1 MARPVELLLLRTIEN
16 LGIVG
21 DIVKV
26 RAGFARN
33 YLLPHALAETPTP
46 EKVEAL
52 KEARAKA
59 QAGVAAQRATREAT
73 IAKLEGYTLKLV
85 RSCNDQGLLYG
96 STTQRDISDALV
108 AIGFPVDMRA
118 VRLAAPFRRVGSYHC
133 TIQFDRDLKAE
144 INIDVVADRVLES
157 LMRAQDADAA
167 AAAEA
172 IEEAKHAKSEE
183 TADAGAETKKTAKPK
198 KGKKAEATA

>member
-26 RAGFARN
+26 RAGYARN

-46 EKVEAL
+46 EKIEAL
-52 KEARAKA
+52 KDARTKA
-59 QAGVAAQRATREAT
+59 QANLIQR
-73 IAKLEGYTLKLV
+73 LDGYTLKLV

-108 AIGFPVDMRA
+108 AVGFPVDMRA
-118 VRLAAPFRRVGSYHC
+118 VRLATPFRRVGSYAC
-133 TIQFDRDLKAE
+133 TIQFDRDLKVDIT
-144 INIDVVADRVLES
+144 INVAADRQLES
-157 LMRAQDADAA
+157 VMRAQDDDAA
-167 AAAEA
+167 AEAAA
-172 IEEAKHAKSEE
+172 IEEAKAAKAEASAEGADSE
-183 TADAGAETKKTAKPK
+183 KKAAKPK
-198 KGKKAEATA
+198 KGKKAAASA

>member
-46 EKVEAL
+46 EKIEAL
-52 KEARAKA
+52 KDARAKA
-59 QAGVAAQRATREAT
+59 QANVNAQRATREAT
-73 IAKLEGYTLKLV
+73 IQKLDGYTLKLV

-108 AIGFPVDMRA
+108 AVGFPVDMRA
-118 VRLAAPFRRVGSYHC
+118 VRLATPFRRIGSYHC
-133 TIQFDRDLKAE
+133 TIQFDRDLKVD
-144 INIDVVADRVLES
+144 ITIDVAADRQLES
-157 LMRAQDADAA
+157 VMRAQDDDAA
-167 AAAEA
+167 AEAAA
-172 IEEAKHAKSEE
+172 IEEAKAAK
-183 TADAGAETKKTAKPK
+183 AEASAEGTDGEKKAAKPK
-198 KGKKAEATA
+198 KGKKAAASA